1 MALWNKTPREEP
13 MVPMRCPWCGGEM
26 KRGYLT
32 SGRDAVYFSEEK
44 PGMVEYLIRGAGW
57 LRLDNEG
64 GSVNTYKT
72 AWHCPACRKLV
83 VDTAD
88 IRPKGEWPEL
98 GQTPEPGS
106 GDI

>member
-1 MALWNKTPREEP
+1 MALWSEPSREEP
-13 MVPMRCPWCGGEM
+13 VVPMHCPWCGGAM

-32 SGRDAVYFSEEK
+32 S
-44 PGMVEYLIRGAGW
+44 GAGW

-83 VDTAD
+83 VDTAGLD
-88 IRPKGEWPEL
+88 KIGQWPDLTTPPENGEE
-98 GQTPEPGS
+98 
-106 GDI
+106 